1 MDAREL
7 IAIIGSV
14 LGVGLALAM
23 LIMRTTGRIDAD
35 RRELQRA
42 METFRVE
49 MQRLAEWQSHVE
61 GRLEER
67 GSAAD

>member
-1 MDAREL
+1 MAAQEL

-23 LIMRTTGRIDAD
+23 LIMRTSSRIGAH

-42 METFRVE
+42 MEIFRTE
-49 MQRLAEWQSHVE
+49 MQRLAE
-61 GRLEER
+61 R
-67 GSAAD
+67 

>member
-1 MDAREL
+1 MAVQEL

-23 LIMRTTGRIDAD
+23 LIMRTTSRIDAD

-42 METFRVE
+42 MEIFRAE
-49 MQRLAEWQSHVE
+49 MQRLAERPSHVE

>member
-1 MDAREL
+1 MAVQEL

-23 LIMRTTGRIDAD
+23 LIMRTTSRIDAD

-42 METFRVE
+42 MEIFRAE
-49 MQRLAEWQSHVE
+49 MQRLAERQSHVE